1 MKKRISLLLL
11 ISLSILQMHA
21 QNDSLSRMSIHLTT
35 CNKQKVSTEPI
46 FPSDIYDIVMGNMS
60 WPVRMKTK
68 IDTVLCKFTINK
80 SGYVEQARV
89 IKSKE
94 PRLRNEALSIIYGFP
109 YIIPAQKEGE
119 NNAFDYELMIVF
131 NSEKHDQYRE
141 KLKRE
146 IEDENNENIF
156 IDNFE
161 ILPEFQRGMGA
172 LLSFLSKEVRHIKVD
187 TIARVICQMTI
198 EKDGSINHIEVVR
211 KANPILDAEAVRVL
225 STMPKWKPGKTWN
238 YEKRYYEFTPVKYTV
253 PIIFRP

>member
-11 ISLSILQMHA
+11 ISLSILQMYA

-109 YIIPAQKEGE
+109 YIIPAQKKGK
-119 NNAFDYELMIVF
+119 NKAFNYKLMIVF
-131 NSEKHDQYRE
+131 NREKYDQYKEEQKKRKEEE
-141 KLKRE
+141 KNLF
-146 IEDENNENIF
+146 IEYDAY
-156 IDNFE
+156 
-161 ILPEFQRGMGA
+161 PEFPGGMRMLMA
-172 LLSFLSKEVRHIKVD
+172 FLNEKIRYPKVD
-187 TIARVICQMTI
+187 TQARVVCQMVV
-198 EKDGSINHIEVVR
+198 EKDGSISHIEVIR
-211 KANPILDAEAVRVL
+211 KVNPILDAEAIRVI
-225 STMPKWKPGKTWN
+225 SIMPKWKPGRMWN
-238 YEKRYYEFTPVKYTV
+238 YEKKYHEFTPVKYTV
-253 PIIFRP
+253 PIIFRPE